1 VLEFNGSNL
10 DVDSALQAYVALKE
24 ITFVG
29 SRGRIGLFGDASFL
43 NPMEAGR
50 KRFQTGPQH
59 GGSELR

>member
-1 VLEFNGSNL
+1 
-10 DVDSALQAYVALKE
+10 VALKE

-59 GGSELR
+59 GGPELR